1 METGQGKSP
10 SRNKKQSPVGYFLKM
25 IYIAAMNENYPAQYE
40 SRLTLKNGREVFL
53 RPILQS
59 DEYLI
64 VDLLNKLSADS
75 IYLRFLRPVSVLP
88 EELLFQLTHINYAS
102 NFALVA
108 VIEEDEKDSIIAV
121 ARYGYD
127 PEGRVTDFAIV
138 VRDDWQHYGLGKF
151 LLKKIFAIGKEQGVS
166 RFVSIIDST
175 NNTMK
180 QTLRQ
185 LGYTVK
191 YSYRG
196 GATQVEI
203 LV

>member
-25 IYIAAMNENYPAQYE
+25 IYIARMNENYPAQYE
-40 SRLTLKNGREVFL
+40 SLLTLKNGREVFL

-185 LGYTVK
+185 LDYTVK